1 MRLETL
7 ASWSMRLMSM
17 AQDAD
22 RREREEESRAHA
34 AYQHYLMATAAP
46 SGKYGDGRLASI
58 HDADTA
64 GLLDANGLFLGA
76 LDGRALFF
84 AGDGQMLSYAR
95 AGSGKGRDW
104 ILPNLAHVRDRSLL
118 VVDVKDG
125 ENCFA
130 SYRHRSET
138 LGQPCIYLNPFG
150 LLGLPNTPINPLQT
164 LTDIVQGGGEI
175 DTQADEIAQILLP
188 PGPKDGGNGWVRKGA
203 LRLLATRMEYL
214 AHCEPDQCNLGGL
227 WRFVNA
233 STDDLDRAFM
243 MMETCGIEGIARRA
257 GALRATF
264 VDAPKQFEAYKSEAI
279 EALNPFEPGKTLERA
294 TRSHGFDFARL
305 KHEPHTVYLI
315 TPSEKLGVI
324 APWISLIVNYAIEAI
339 AREPG
344 QLRTCF
350 ILDEFPQLPPAPA
363 ILKALRLYRGRGIQL
378 WIFSQGRFSME
389 SRWSREAVKEFED
402 QAAVFTMTGV
412 EDPDLLRDVEKWS
425 GNRTIV
431 THGLNVGGGA
441 VESAGTNRSEARRPV
456 LQSEDIRAVG
466 AGRQIIKVAGVPP
479 LFVCERLP
487 FYTVDPWKDQIGDVR
502 DLHKGQ
508 SDIRKNLT

>member
-7 ASWSMRLMSM
+7 GGWAMRLMSM
-17 AQDAD
+17 AQQAD
-22 RREREEESRAHA
+22 RRELEEESRASA
-34 AYQHYLMATAAP
+34 AYQQYLMATAAP
-46 SGKYGDGRLASI
+46 SGKLGDGRMANLR
-58 HDADTA
+58 DAENS
-64 GLLDANGLFLGA
+64 GLLDTSGLFLGA
-76 LDGRALFF
+76 LGGRALFF

-125 ENCFA
+125 ENCYA
-130 SYRHRSET
+130 SHKHRSEA

-150 LLGLPNTPINPLQT
+150 LLGLPNTPINPLQI
-164 LTDIVQGGGEI
+164 LVDIIATGGEI
-175 DTQADEIAQILLP
+175 DTQADEVAQILLP
-188 PGPKDGGNGWVRKGA
+188 PSPKDADGGWVRKGA
-203 LRLLATRMEYL
+203 LRLLSTRMEYL
-214 AHCEPDQCNLGGL
+214 ANCEPDQCNLGGL

-233 STDDLDRAFM
+233 STDDLDMALS

-257 GALRATF
+257 GALRGTF
-264 VDAPKQFEAYKSEAI
+264 VDAPKQFEAYKSDAI
-279 EALNPFEPGKTLERA
+279 EALNAFEPGKTLERA
-294 TRSHGFDFARL
+294 TRTHGFDFARL
-305 KHEPHTVYLI
+305 KHEPCTVYLI

-324 APWISLIVNYAIEAI
+324 APWISLIVNHAIETI

-378 WIFSQGRFSME
+378 WLFSQGRYSME

-402 QAAVFTMTGV
+402 QAAVLTMTGV

-441 VESAGTNRSEARRPV
+441 VEAAGANRNEARRPV

-479 LFVCERLP
+479 LFVCDRLP
-487 FYTVDPWKDQIGDVR
+487 FYAVDPWRRQIGDVR
-502 DLHKGQ
+502 DLHQGHV
-508 SDIRKNLT
+508 

>member
-1 MRLETL
+1 MASPWNAVIGIVANAVEPQERL
-7 ASWSMRLMSM
+7 
-17 AQDAD
+17 
-22 RREREEESRAHA
+22 
-34 AYQHYLMATAAP
+34 
-46 SGKYGDGRLASI
+46 SGNAEI
-58 HDADTA
+58 
-64 GLLDANGLFLGA
+64 FLGLREVIPLAQREQEIDQPGQREARRYAVERIAHLPRGQQAVPDGFAFKVEAEIVGELVERSRGLIRHGFFVGFLPRLGFCPA
-76 LDGRALFF
+76 L
-84 AGDGQMLSYAR
+84 
-95 AGSGKGRDW
+95 
-104 ILPNLAHVRDRSLL
+104 ILRS
-118 VVDVKDG
+118 
-125 ENCFA
+125 FI
-130 SYRHRSET
+130 
-138 LGQPCIYLNPFG
+138 QPCIYLNPFG

-164 LTDIVQGGGEI
+164 LVDIIASGGEI

-188 PGPKDGGNGWVRKGA
+188 PAPKDGGNGWVRKGA

-233 STDDLDRAFM
+233 STDDLDKAFM

-264 VDAPKQFEAYKSEAI
+264 VDAPKQFEAYKSEGI

-305 KHEPHTVYLI
+305 KHVPHTVYLI

-402 QAAVFTMTGV
+402 QAAIFTMTGV

-431 THGLNVGGGA
+431 THGLNVGVGA

-466 AGRQIIKVAGVPP
+466 AGKQIIKVAGVPP
-479 LFVCERLP
+479 LFVCDRLP
-487 FYTVDPWKDQIGDVR
+487 FYTVEPWKDQIGDVR
-502 DLHKGQ
+502 DLHKGV
-508 SDIRKNLT
+508 T

>member
-1 MRLETL
+1 MSDVRLETMANGL
-7 ASWSMRLMSM
+7 IRLLGA
-17 AQDAD
+17 AQQAD
-22 RREREEESRAHA
+22 RREREEESRAYA
-34 AYQHYLMATAAP
+34 AWQQYVMATAAP
-46 SGKYGDGRLASI
+46 SGKLGDGRLATI
-58 HDADTA
+58 EDASAA
-64 GLLDANGLFLGA
+64 GLLDASGLFLGA

-84 AGDGQMLSYAR
+84 AGDGQLLSYAR

-130 SYRHRSET
+130 SHHHRSET
-138 LGQPCIYLNPFG
+138 LGQRCIYLNPFG
-150 LLGLPNTPINPLQT
+150 LLGLPDTPINPLQT
-164 LTDIVQGGGEI
+164 LVDIVKGGFEI

-188 PGPKDGGNGWVRKGA
+188 PAPKAGGNEWVRKGA

-214 AHCEPDQCNLGGL
+214 AHCEPSSCNLGGL

-233 STDDLDRAFM
+233 PPEDTELAFS

-264 VDAPKQFEAYKSEAI
+264 MDAPKQFEAYKSDAI
-279 EALNPFEPGKTLERA
+279 EALAPFEPGKTLERA
-294 TRSHGFDFARL
+294 TREHGFDFARL
-305 KHEPHTVYLI
+305 KHEPCTVYLI

-344 QLRTCF
+344 PIRTCF
-350 ILDEFPQLPPAPA
+350 VLDEFPQLPPAPA

-402 QAAVFTMTGV
+402 QAMAFTMTGV

-431 THGLNVGGGA
+431 THGQNVGGGA
-441 VESAGTNRSEARRPV
+441 VESAGNNRGETRRAV

-466 AGRQIIKVAGVPP
+466 AGRQIIKVAGIPS
-479 LFVCERLP
+479 LFVCDRLP
-487 FYTVDPWKDQIGDVR
+487 FYAVDPWKDQIGDVR
-502 DLHKGQ
+502 DLHKGEA
-508 SDIRKNLT
+508 N